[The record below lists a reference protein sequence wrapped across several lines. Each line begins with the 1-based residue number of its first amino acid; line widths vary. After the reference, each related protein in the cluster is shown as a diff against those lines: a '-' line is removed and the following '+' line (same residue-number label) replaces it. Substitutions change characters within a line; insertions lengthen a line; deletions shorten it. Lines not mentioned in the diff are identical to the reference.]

1 MQLIL
6 NGAVVNADMQ
16 DSLSR
21 AIVISLFSWKRADE
35 NDIYDKELG
44 KQGWWGD
51 SLNDDKIGSKLW
63 QLLRNKITTETIYQ
77 ADEMVFEALK
87 WMIDD
92 DICTDISVSVERDSD
107 TPDRL
112 NVSIILEQSGKQIN
126 YQIKDLLN
134 GND

>member
-51 SLNDDKIGSKLW
+51 SLNNDKIGSKLW
-63 QLLRNKITTETIYQ
+63 QLLRNKITSETIFQ
-77 ADEMVFEALK
+77 AEEMVFDALK
-87 WMIDD
+87 WLIDD
-92 DICTDISVSVERDSD
+92 GICTDISVSVERDSD

-134 GND
+134 GTD

>member
-21 AIVISLFSWKRADE
+21 AIVISLFSWKRADK

-63 QLLRNKITTETIYQ
+63 QLLRNKITSETIYQ
-77 ADEMVFEALK
+77 AEEMVFDALK
-87 WMIDD
+87 WLIDD
-92 DICTDISVSVERDSD
+92 GICTDISVSVERDND

>member
-6 NGAVVNADMQ
+6 NGAVVSADMQ
-16 DSLSR
+16 DTLSR
-21 AIVISLFSWKRADE
+21 AIIISLFSWKRADE

-44 KQGWWGD
+44 RQGWWGD

-77 ADEMVFEALK
+77 AEEMVFDALK
-87 WMIDD
+87 WLIDD
-92 DICTDISVSVERDSD
+92 GICTDISVSVERDSD

>member
-1 MQLIL
+1 MQLFL

-51 SLNDDKIGSKLW
+51 SLNNDKIGSKLW
-63 QLLRNKITTETIYQ
+63 QLLRNKITSETIYQ
-77 ADEMVFEALK
+77 AEEMVFDALK
-87 WMIDD
+87 WLIDD
-92 DICTDISVSVERDSD
+92 GICTDISVSVERDND

-112 NVSIILEQSGKQIN
+112 NVSINLEQSSEHIT

-134 GND
+134 GTD

>member
-6 NGAVVNADMQ
+6 NGAVVSADMQ
-16 DSLSR
+16 DTLSR
-21 AIVISLFSWKRADE
+21 AIIISLFSWKRADE

-44 KQGWWGD
+44 RQGWWGD
-51 SLNDDKIGSKLW
+51 SLNDDRIGSKLW
-63 QLLRNKITTETIYQ
+63 QLLRNKITSETIYQ
-77 ADEMVFEALK
+77 AEEMVFDALK
-87 WMIDD
+87 WLIDD
-92 DICTDISVSVERDSD
+92 GICTDISVSVERDND

>member
-44 KQGWWGD
+44 RQGWWGD

-63 QLLRNKITTETIYQ
+63 QLLRNKITSETIFQ
-77 ADEMVFEALK
+77 AEEMVFDALK
-87 WMIDD
+87 WLIDD
-92 DICTDISVSVERDSD
+92 GICTDISVSVERDND

>member
-63 QLLRNKITTETIYQ
+63 QLLRNKITSETIFQ
-77 ADEMVFEALK
+77 AEEMVFDALK
-87 WMIDD
+87 WLIDD
-92 DICTDISVSVERDSD
+92 GICTDISVSVERDND

>member
-51 SLNDDKIGSKLW
+51 SLNNDKIGSKLW

-77 ADEMVFEALK
+77 AEEMVFDALK
-87 WMIDD
+87 WLIDD
-92 DICTDISVSVERDSD
+92 GICTDISVSVERDND

-112 NVSIILEQSGKQIN
+112 NVSINLEQSGEHIT

-134 GND
+134 GTD

>member
-6 NGAVVNADMQ
+6 NNAVVSADMQ
-16 DSLSR
+16 DTLSR
-21 AIVISLFSWKRADE
+21 AIVISLFSWRRADE
-35 NDIYDKELG
+35 NDIYDQELG
-44 KQGWWGD
+44 RQGWWGD
-51 SLNDDKIGSKLW
+51 SLNKDKIGSKLW
-63 QLLRNKITTETIYQ
+63 QLLRNKITSETIYQ
-77 ADEMVFEALK
+77 AEEMVFDALN
-87 WMIDD
+87 WLIDD
-92 DICTDISVSVERDSD
+92 GICTDISVSVERDSN

>member
-1 MQLIL
+1 MQLFL

-21 AIVISLFSWKRADE
+21 AIIISLFSWKRADE

-51 SLNDDKIGSKLW
+51 SLNNDKIGSKLW
-63 QLLRNKITTETIYQ
+63 QLLRNKITSETIFQ
-77 ADEMVFEALK
+77 AEEMVFDALK
-87 WMIDD
+87 WLIDD
-92 DICTDISVSVERDSD
+92 GICTDISVSVERDND

-112 NVSIILEQSGKQIN
+112 NVSINLEQSGEHIT

-134 GND
+134 GTD

>member
-6 NGAVVNADMQ
+6 NNAVVSADMQ
-16 DSLSR
+16 DTLSR
-21 AIVISLFSWKRADE
+21 AIVISLFSWRRADE
-35 NDIYDKELG
+35 NDIYDQELG

-51 SLNDDKIGSKLW
+51 SLNNDKIGSKLW
-63 QLLRNKITTETIYQ
+63 QLLRNKITSETIYQ
-77 ADEMVFEALK
+77 AEEMVFDALK
-87 WMIDD
+87 WLIDD
-92 DICTDISVSVERDSD
+92 GICTDISVSVERDSN

>member
-35 NDIYDKELG
+35 NDVYDKELG

-51 SLNDDKIGSKLW
+51 SLNNDKIGSKLW
-63 QLLRNKITTETIYQ
+63 QLLRNKITSETIFQ
-77 ADEMVFEALK
+77 AEEMVFDALK
-87 WMIDD
+87 WLIDD
-92 DICTDISVSVERDSD
+92 GICTDISVSVERDND

-112 NVSIILEQSGKQIN
+112 NVSIILEQSEKQIN

>member
-6 NGAVVNADMQ
+6 NNAVVSADMQ
-16 DSLSR
+16 DTLSR
-21 AIVISLFSWKRADE
+21 AIVISLFSWRRADE
-35 NDIYDKELG
+35 NDIYDQELG
-44 KQGWWGD
+44 RQGWWGD
-51 SLNDDKIGSKLW
+51 SLNKDKIGSKLW
-63 QLLRNKITTETIYQ
+63 QLLRNKITSETIYQ
-77 ADEMVFEALK
+77 AEEMVFDALK
-87 WMIDD
+87 WLIDD
-92 DICTDISVSVERDSD
+92 GICTDISVSVERDSN

>member
-21 AIVISLFSWKRADE
+21 AIIISLFSWKRADE

-44 KQGWWGD
+44 RQGWWGD

-77 ADEMVFEALK
+77 TEEMVFDALK
-87 WMIDD
+87 WLIDD
-92 DICTDISVSVERDSD
+92 GICTDISVSVERDSD
-107 TPDRL
+107 SPDRL
-112 NVSIILEQSGKQIN
+112 NVSIILELSG
-126 YQIKDLLN
+126 
-134 GND
+134 

>member
-51 SLNDDKIGSKLW
+51 SLNNDKIGSKLW
-63 QLLRNKITTETIYQ
+63 QLLRNKITSETIFQ
-77 ADEMVFEALK
+77 AEEMVFDALK
-87 WMIDD
+87 WLIDD
-92 DICTDISVSVERDSD
+92 GICTDISVSVERDND

>member
-6 NGAVVNADMQ
+6 NGAIVNADMQ

-77 ADEMVFEALK
+77 AEEMVFEALK

-92 DICTDISVSVERDSD
+92 GICTDISVSVERDSD

>member
-44 KQGWWGD
+44 RQGWWGD

-63 QLLRNKITTETIYQ
+63 QLLRNKITSETIFQ
-77 ADEMVFEALK
+77 AEEMVFDALK
-87 WMIDD
+87 WLIDD
-92 DICTDISVSVERDSD
+92 GICTDISVSVERDSD

>member
-44 KQGWWGD
+44 RQGWWGD

-77 ADEMVFEALK
+77 AEEMVFDALK
-87 WMIDD
+87 WLIDD
-92 DICTDISVSVERDSD
+92 GICTDILVSVERDSD

>member
-44 KQGWWGD
+44 RQGWWGD

-77 ADEMVFEALK
+77 AEEMVFDALK
-87 WMIDD
+87 WLIDD
-92 DICTDISVSVERDSD
+92 GICTDISVSVERDSD